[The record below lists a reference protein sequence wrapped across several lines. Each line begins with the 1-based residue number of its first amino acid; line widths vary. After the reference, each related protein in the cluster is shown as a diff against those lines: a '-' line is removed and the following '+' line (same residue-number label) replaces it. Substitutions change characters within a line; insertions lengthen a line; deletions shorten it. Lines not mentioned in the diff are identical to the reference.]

1 MAYQQWNWQ
10 HKNWPHFFYN
20 KNVIKHLELLFLKNT
35 GTVIGVLKHLE
46 EVAHKHFLVEILSD
60 EAMNTSKI
68 EGEYLDRDSVQSS
81 IKQNLGLTTD
91 KRKVPPA
98 EYGVSEMMV
107 DLYLNY
113 HQKLTHQQLFEWHK
127 MLTNG
132 RRDLTNIG
140 SYRTHED
147 PMQVVS
153 GRLDRPQVHFEAPP
167 SKNVPQ
173 EMDGFISW
181 FNQVHSPTSDML
193 PLLRAGITH
202 LYFVSI
208 HPFEDGNGRIA
219 RALAEKSIA
228 VSMQRPSLI
237 ALSRTIEVNRKAYYH
252 ALETNNAALDI
263 TDWVLYFAQTI
274 VEAQQNALS
283 QIDFLIKKT
292 RFFDRFAHQLNDR
305 QLKVIERLFKEGSSG
320 FKGGL
325 SAKNY
330 QKIAK
335 TSASTATRDLTDL
348 VEKQI
353 LIKTGALKG
362 TRYALNLV
370 F

>member
-1 MAYQQWNWQ
+1 MAYKKWNWQ
-10 HKNWPHFFYN
+10 HKNWPKFTYN
-20 KNVIKHLELLFLKNT
+20 TQNIKDLELLFSKNT

-46 EVAHKHFLVEILSD
+46 EVSHNNFLIEILSD

-68 EGEYLDRDSVQSS
+68 EGEYLDRDSLQSS

-98 EYGVSEMMV
+98 EYGISEMMV
-107 DLYLNY
+107 NLYLNY
-113 HQKLTHQQLFEWHK
+113 HQRLTHQQLFEWHK

-140 SYRTHED
+140 CYRTHIE

-153 GRLDRPQVHFEAPP
+153 GRLDKPQVHFEAPP
-167 SKNVPQ
+167 SKNVFQ
-173 EMDGFISW
+173 EMDNFISW
-181 FNQVHSPTSDML
+181 FNQAHSQDSTML

-208 HPFEDGNGRIA
+208 HPFEDGNGRIG

-228 VSMQRPSLI
+228 MSMHRPSLI
-237 ALSRTIEVNRKAYYH
+237 ALSRTIEANKKAYYH
-252 ALETNNAALDI
+252 ALETYNSTLDI
-263 TDWVLYFAQTI
+263 TGWLLYFAQTI
-274 VEAQQNALS
+274 VEAQQNTLS

-292 RFFDRFAHQLNDR
+292 KFFDRFSNQLNNR
-305 QLKVIERLFKEGSSG
+305 QLKVIQRLFKEGTSG

-325 SAKNY
+325 SADNY
-330 QKIAK
+330 KRIAK
-335 TSASTATRDLTDL
+335 TSASTATRDLADL

-353 LIKTGALKG
+353 LIKTGALKS
-362 TRYALNLV
+362 TRYYLNLKS
-370 F
+370 